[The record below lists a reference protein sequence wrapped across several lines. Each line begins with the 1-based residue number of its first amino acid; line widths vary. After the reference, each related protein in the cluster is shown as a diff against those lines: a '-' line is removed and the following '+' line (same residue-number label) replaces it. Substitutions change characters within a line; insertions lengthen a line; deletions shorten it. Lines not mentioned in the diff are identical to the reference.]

1 MPNRNWSGL
10 RGRITRRKSDLN
22 DDDVYDE
29 NTLGCWKLKNHASAE
44 RTLQWVKKK
53 NRKGR
58 RGKFP
63 IFEGAVREVE
73 ADHLPMRWVPKSYSQ
88 SSIRHSMR
96 RTAGQTFAFHSAD
109 DS

>member
-29 NTLGCWKLKNHASAE
+29 NTPGCWKLKDHASAG

-53 NRKGR
+53 IRKGR

-73 ADHLPMRWVPKSYSQ
+73 GGRFQID
-88 SSIRHSMR
+88 
-96 RTAGQTFAFHSAD
+96 AFKTSRNGKRD
-109 DS
+109 RVS